1 MLGTFTLEMYIS
13 WLARL
18 TEVLEA
24 DEIRNEST
32 NELLVS
38 TGDMYISE
46 WLSYQEKSARKH
58 EYIYGKLCESHP
70 NFFSTDEIQWLFHN
84 SALCDYKI
92 QWYLFN
98 GENT

>member
-1 MLGTFTLEMYIS
+1 MYIS

-70 NFFSTDEIQWLFHN
+70 NFFLPTKYNGCSITL
-84 SALCDYKI
+84 LCVI
-92 QWYLFN
+92 IRSN
-98 GENT
+98 GIFLTAKTLK